1 MSAAAQRRLLRT
13 SLLSLIVA
21 DIYAGVSLLLNQ
33 LLGVSDVW
41 SWSIS
46 LAPALTAF
54 GLLRHWSGSLLAP
67 ILFHGACNVLGDTL
81 YFGYFG

>member
-21 DIYAGVSLLLNQ
+21 DVYAGASLLLNQ
-33 LLGVSDVW
+33 LFGVSDAW
-41 SWSIS
+41 SWGIG

-54 GLLRHWSGSLLAP
+54 GLLRHWADDLVSGRIIPGEAHFSGEKIP
-67 ILFHGACNVLGDTL
+67 
-81 YFGYFG
+81 